1 MKKLSYIE
9 STMLPLPMSNID
21 TDQIMPKEF
30 LKRVERSGYGEFL
43 FYDWKKDANFPL
55 NNEIFKESK
64 VLLTGTN
71 FGTGSSR
78 EHAPWGLQDW
88 GFDAIISSKFAD
100 IFRLN
105 SINIGLLPIEASE
118 DIIEKLFKKVS
129 ENPKTKIEISIEQKS
144 VVCEEIE
151 FNFFIDDFSQNR
163 ILNGIDKID
172 ISLEFEEKI
181 DEFMQSRNKWAP
193 KLTYKHL
200 NLNYLQLLLK
210 AVIHYVFARKD

>member
-1 MKKLSYIE
+1 MKKLNYIE
-9 STMLPLPMSNID
+9 SSMLPLPMSNID

-43 FYDWKKDANFPL
+43 FYDWKKDDDFPL
-55 NNEIFKESK
+55 NNEIYKESK
-64 VLLTGTN
+64 VLLAGTN

-118 DIIEKLFKKVS
+118 DIVEKLFQKVS
-129 ENPKTKIEISIEQKS
+129 ENSKTKIEISIEEKS

-172 ISLEFEEKI
+172 ISLEYEEKI

-193 KLTYKHL
+193 KLT
-200 NLNYLQLLLK
+200 
-210 AVIHYVFARKD
+210 

>member
-1 MKKLSYIE
+1 MKKLSHIE

-43 FYDWKKDANFPL
+43 FYDWKKDDDFPL
-55 NNEIFKESK
+55 NNEIYEKSK
-64 VLLTGTN
+64 VLLAGTN

-118 DIIEKLFKKVS
+118 DIVEKLFQKVS
-129 ENPKTKIEISIEQKS
+129 ENPKTKIEISIEEKS

-172 ISLEFEEKI
+172 ITLEYEGKI
-181 DEFMQSRNKWAP
+181 DEFMQRRNKWAP
-193 KLTYKHL
+193 KLT
-200 NLNYLQLLLK
+200 
-210 AVIHYVFARKD
+210 